1 MNLDKSIDFLR
12 DKAGAVIQYLLRKEI
27 LCDLTSAE
35 EEDYLERIYGTPFF
49 KLVQSYAKPN
59 GYIGSGM
66 HSWDNWRGV
75 VLHET
80 PLQDGETAARLLS
93 YYAVPKAH
101 PLVAGFVAA
110 MRDEAVLR
118 EEFSYIPPEIPRFE
132 NRFIGLNSGNCLMG
146 LAYTMQAMLG
156 YGDDY
161 ADLRAF
167 QETALEGF
175 RRLLPLS
182 SLEDCTKTRPNSK
195 AKYNYPYIEAEDYFP
210 NAYTLAMLAYT
221 QSWRT
226 AENVRLMADALNH
239 INRIMKHD
247 NNMHIRIDGRYYAPS
262 GALCRPL
269 RAFRTNL
276 IDSILYRRPLT
287 EMAMLGVGRAAAV
300 VHESAENVVDALR
313 EDGVLRMD
321 WKTPHNKGY
330 SPKKLM
336 YPTAYCDVKLE
347 EDKSATAVECDLTFW
362 AVQFLS
368 LVDGTEGKHEAH
380 CAV

>member
-1 MNLDKSIDFLR
+1 M
-12 DKAGAVIQYLLRKEI
+12 
-27 LCDLTSAE
+27 
-35 EEDYLERIYGTPFF
+35 
-49 KLVQSYAKPN
+49 
-59 GYIGSGM
+59 
-66 HSWDNWRGV
+66 
-75 VLHET
+75 
-80 PLQDGETAARLLS
+80 S

-132 NRFIGLNSGNCLMG
+132 NRYVGLNSGNCLMG

-161 ADLRAF
+161 AELRAF

-175 RRLLPLS
+175 RRLLSLS
-182 SLEDCTKTRPNSK
+182 SLADCTKVRANSK
-195 AKYNYPYIEAEDYFP
+195 AKYNYPYIESEDYFP
-210 NAYTLAMLAYT
+210 CVYTLAMLAYT

-226 AENVRLMADALNH
+226 AENVQLLADALNH
-239 INRIMKHD
+239 FNRIMRHD
-247 NNMHIRIDGRYYAPS
+247 NDMLIRIGGKCYSPDW
-262 GALCRPL
+262 ALCRPL
-269 RAFRTNL
+269 RAFRTDL

-287 EMAMLGVGRAAAV
+287 EMAMLGVGRAVEIA
-300 VHESAENVVDALR
+300 HESAEHVAEALR
-313 EDGVLRMD
+313 ADGVLRMD

-336 YPTAYCDVKLE
+336 YPTPYCDVKLE
-347 EDKSATAVECDLTFW
+347 EGKSATAVECDLTFW